1 MVKNDENLKNSQL
14 KIQKEHEEKQKK
26 ADETLHKLVNDI
38 DEHPNDYRTY
48 YDLGAFL
55 VELHNFTQAE
65 ELIMKALGL
74 FADKNKKAKEVL
86 TYGLGNVYYAAGEF
100 DKSIEQ
106 FNSLSSSDMKA
117 DAYIMLA
124 QSYMGKKDYKKAVV
138 FALTAQ
144 GSRKQDPDVNYLL
157 GSSLIALGN
166 FSEAAQFLDNTLHA
180 QPKNGKANFDRG
192 IVAMVLEEDFD
203 YYFENAKKYDKKYFD
218 NGQKRLADIE
228 KFVQAKQGK
237 K

>member
-1 MVKNDENLKNSQL
+1 MENNDEKLKNRQSQV
-14 KIQKEHEEKQKK
+14 QKEHEKRQKK
-26 ADETLHKLVNDI
+26 ADKTLHNLVTDI
-38 DEHPNDYRTY
+38 DEHPHDYRTY

-65 ELIMKALGL
+65 ELMMKALGL
-74 FADKNKKAKEVL
+74 FANQSKKAKEVL

-106 FNSLSSSDMKA
+106 FNSLSSSDLKS
-117 DAYIMLA
+117 DSYIMLA

-144 GSRKQDPDVNYLL
+144 GFRRQDPDVNYLL
-157 GSSLIALGN
+157 GSSLMALGN
-166 FSEAAQFLDNTLHA
+166 FSEAAQFLDTTLKA

-192 IVAMVLEEDFD
+192 IVAMVLGENFSN
-203 YYFENAKKYDKKYFD
+203 YFNKSKKYDEKYFND
-218 NGQKRLADIE
+218 GQKRLSDIE
-228 KFVQAKQGK
+228 KYIQAKQSK